1 MPPGGTYTQLTRDD
15 FEGWL
20 THDLGFSRSEWAL
33 KPGRGGVYQ
42 LFLSPTVAIEVNSTT
57 GSQDAVMGRGS
68 ASMSL
73 WLASRVNGKTLNKKA
88 MGQSHF
94 ARTLNWRENWKKGVE
109 RMKDAYL
116 KSKDFYDRL
125 ASIEDLDQYKRDTL
139 ALIESNEGWQ
149 SNTFLS
155 DMHEKVQRGSILS
168 EKQQAALAPRRAP
181 APPAQG
187 GAEDPRLKGMREL
200 WSRANRS
207 QDTWTADFVRSLA
220 EQVKAGRHLSPKQK
234 AILDDKARFY
244 AVRVAT
250 LTRRVAL
257 HYATR

>member
-1 MPPGGTYTQLTRDD
+1 MPPGGTYTQLTRED

-20 THDLGFSRSEWAL
+20 TRDLGFSPSEWRL

-57 GSQDAVMGRGS
+57 GSQDAVMERGS

-73 WLASRVNGKTLNKKA
+73 WLASRVNGKVLNKKA

-94 ARTLNWRENWKKGVE
+94 ARTLNWRDNWKKGVE

-139 ALIESNEGWQ
+139 ALIESNDGWQ
-149 SNTFLS
+149 NNTFLS
-155 DMHEKVQRGSILS
+155 DMHDKVQRGSILS

-181 APPAQG
+181 TPAA
-187 GAEDPRLKGMREL
+187 AEDPRIQGLREL

-207 QDTWTADFVRSLA
+207 QDKWTADFVRSIA
-220 EQVKAGRHLSPKQK
+220 EQLKAGRRLSPKQE
-234 AILDDKARFY
+234 ALLDDKARFY
-244 AVRVAT
+244 AVRVAAQ
-250 LTRRVAL
+250 RVARL
-257 HYATR
+257 VKGL